1 MTDVDQLLAEFIA
14 EDRTGGVAD
23 PSAYLA
29 RAPDEGARAELSA
42 LLDGYLARA
51 PRRAFNRAA
60 FTASPAR
67 SLVDDLDRTL
77 YGSSGTWPSLL
88 PRLRDRARMRRSD
101 LVTQLAAALDLPG
114 REAKVGA
121 YYHAM
126 EQGTLPSAG
135 VSQRVLEALGRLVG
149 ESADVLRRAGEATSA
164 PPMAGGA
171 AFTRVASAPAAA
183 LATRARRAAPPE
195 RDEVDELFTSSG

>member
-14 EDRTGGVAD
+14 EDRAGGVAD

-29 RAPDEGARAELSA
+29 RADEGARAELSA

-51 PRRAFNRAA
+51 PRRAFSRAA
-60 FTASPAR
+60 FTASPAHG
-67 SLVDDLDRTL
+67 LVDDLDRTL

-164 PPMAGGA
+164 PPRAGGE
-171 AFTRVASAPAAA
+171 AFARVASAPAAPA
-183 LATRARRAAPPE
+183 AAPMRARRPA
-195 RDEVDELFTSSG
+195 RDEVDELFTSG

>member
-14 EDRTGGVAD
+14 EDRVGGDAD

-29 RAPDEGARAELSA
+29 RASDEGARAELTA

-51 PRRAFNRAA
+51 PRRTFDRAA
-60 FTASPAR
+60 FSASPAR
-67 SLVDDLDRTL
+67 GLVDDLDRTL

-114 REAKVGA
+114 REEKVGA

-135 VSQRVLEALGRLVG
+135 VSERVLEALGRLVG
-149 ESADVLRRAGEATSA
+149 ESAEVLRRAGEATSA
-164 PPMAGGA
+164 PPVAGA
-171 AFTRVASAPAAA
+171 ETFARVASAPAAPA
-183 LATRARRAAPPE
+183 AAPTHSGHAA
-195 RDEVDELFTSSG
+195 RDEVDELFTSD